1 MDSRL
6 RSGLFSTPDSANNP
20 RRALLLG
27 GGALSLS
34 WLAGCATPNGPSAS
48 QAIAAPQ
55 VTPAP
60 QVKVGDRWVYEEINQ
75 YNLITTGQHEVVV
88 TSVGA
93 QVQMQRFSG
102 VPRIAAEELYQPA
115 WQVIRETAYDVAQ
128 RFEQPL
134 TIVPASLQVGSSRWL
149 NTAYTVEGI
158 SKRLWWNEQ
167 LSVLG
172 WEQLSVPAGRF
183 DVAVIERRIR
193 FEHSDYARQNSTRV
207 DRIWYAPAVNR
218 WVQREWTG
226 QFLWGGRARSPGR
239 EDWVRSRLI
248 QYQAA

>member
-1 MDSRL
+1 MDSRMNL
-6 RSGLFSTPDSANNP
+6 GHVSTTDSASNA
-20 RRALLLG
+20 RRALVLG
-27 GGALSLS
+27 GGALGLG
-34 WLAGCATPNGPSAS
+34 WIAGCATPGSTSAS
-48 QAIAAPQ
+48 QPIAAPPS
-55 VTPAP
+55 TPAP

-75 YNLITTGQHEVVV
+75 YNRITTGQHEVVV
-88 TSVGA
+88 TGVGA

-102 VPRIAAEELYQPA
+102 VPRIANEEVYQPA
-115 WQVIRETAYDVAQ
+115 WQVIRETAYDIAQ

-134 TIVPASLQVGSSRWL
+134 TIVPASLQIGSSRWL
-149 NTAYTVEGI
+149 NTAYTVEGV

-248 QYQAA
+248 KYQAA